1 MKSPRLITDLIDKY
15 DGPILVIGGGPS
27 VPSDFDKLP
36 ADFKPA
42 CVLSANNHGFK
53 QDRFKVDY
61 IVCVDNLHSETKQ
74 RCEEWLRPYGVPI
87 ITRHWWGDYRMPR
100 LRTYG
105 NSGQTACAVGVMLG
119 GHPVIATG
127 MDCWQGKTYFHDP
140 DVKVACSG
148 RSLGQVAKQLRY
160 VKDWIGDPNVVRVV
174 SGPMIPMFKQWTR
187 HEDVSKLRLPAYATA
202 LIGGETYTAIATKT
216 ISYEVATI
224 PAGSQFPVS
233 KEEAAYFRVNHGRFR
248 CRIINPGA

>member
-1 MKSPRLITDLIDKY
+1 MKSPRLITDLVDKY

-27 VPSDFDKLP
+27 VPSDFEKLP

-61 IVCVDNLHSETKQ
+61 IVCCDNLHSETKQ
-74 RCEEWLRPYGVPI
+74 RCQEWLSPYGVPI
-87 ITRHWWGDYRMPR
+87 ITRHWWGDYRTPKFRM
-100 LRTYG
+100 LG
-105 NSGQTACAVGVMLG
+105 NSGQTAIAVGVMLG

-140 DVKVACSG
+140 DVKVACTG
-148 RSLGQVAKQLRY
+148 RSLGAVAKQLRG

-174 SGPMIPMFKQWTR
+174 SGPMIPMFKRWTCG
-187 HEDVSKLRLPAYATA
+187 ENVSKLRQLPYAA
-202 LIGGETYTAIATKT
+202 SLVDGSTYTVRATKT
-216 ISYEVATI
+216 ISYELATV
-224 PAGSQFPVS
+224 PAGAQFPVS
-233 KEEAAYFRVNHGRFR
+233 KEEAAYFKMNFGRYRFMVVETK
-248 CRIINPGA
+248 G